1 MAERLNIKQSLEK
14 VMRILQ
20 HRLRKKLEA
29 QGHNLTGRLAKSLEY
44 EVVFENGA
52 FVGRMGGEDYGLFLE
67 FGIRPEKIPYSPGRG
82 RGGRSQYIQGLVK
95 FWKKKGLNER
105 EALSAAFATANVHK
119 REGIPT
125 RASYQ
130 FSRTGTRTGFI
141 TEVLNESI
149 FEIQGLMEDEFE
161 GVGLEIQL
169 GEMKN
174 IDLLINV
181 TI

>member
-14 VMRILQ
+14 VMRVLQ
-20 HRLRKKLEA
+20 HRLQKKLEA
-29 QGHNLTGRLAKSLEY
+29 QGHYNTGRLSKSLEY

-52 FVGRMGGEDYGLFLE
+52 FVGRMGGEDYGLALE

-95 FWKKKGLNER
+95 FWQGKGLNDR

-119 REGIPT
+119 REGVPT

-161 GVGLEIQL
+161 GVGLEIAL
-169 GEMKN
+169 SETKN

-181 TI
+181 TV